1 MSVDSEEHGELL
13 QPEPRSAPARG
24 LHQGAIRRALPIYY
38 GLMFAFLSA
47 GGILLLWRLRGV
59 LLILFISVLFA
70 AAVSRPS
77 AYIEKIG
84 IPRGIAALLVYLM
97 SFAILVGVGWFVIP
111 PTASQIAALAGDAP
125 EYAERYDRLRA
136 AYDDLADDYPAL
148 GSFDEQVGGVQGRI
162 VDSVG
167 ARLLELPTGL
177 FTLFLDTLA
186 VFVISML
193 VVTSRERILA
203 FILSMVHPQHR
214 PATRSVL
221 VKMWQRLGHYLR
233 AKLIVMS
240 IIGAITYVALLLI
253 GLPYALVLSIIVAF
267 GVLIPRVGPWIARI
281 PLLTIALLDGWVT
294 FGLTFLA
301 SIIIDNLKGL
311 LISPFVE
318 GDQLDIPP
326 LLVFVAVLV
335 GAALLGPAGA
345 FVAVPAAAMV
355 QVVFEEVIIPWRR
368 RQLAPAEATM
378 ASVPGAP
385 PTDGE

>member
-1 MSVDSEEHGELL
+1 
-13 QPEPRSAPARG
+13 
-24 LHQGAIRRALPIYY
+24 
-38 GLMFAFLSA
+38 
-47 GGILLLWRLRGV
+47 
-59 LLILFISVLFA
+59 
-70 AAVSRPS
+70 
-77 AYIEKIG
+77 
-84 IPRGIAALLVYLM
+84 
-97 SFAILVGVGWFVIP
+97 
-111 PTASQIAALAGDAP
+111 LADDAP
-125 EYAERYDRLRA
+125 EYAERYDRLRES
-136 AYDDLADDYPAL
+136 YDDLAEEYPTL
-148 GSFDEQVGGVQGRI
+148 GTFDEQVGAIQGRI
-162 VDSVG
+162 INNVG
-167 ARLLELPTGL
+167 TRLLNLPTRV

-193 VVTSRERILA
+193 VVTSRERLLA
-203 FILSMVHPQHR
+203 FIISMVHPRHR
-214 PATRSVL
+214 AATSDVL

-240 IIGAITYVALLLI
+240 IIGAITYVTLLLI

-281 PLLTIALLDGWVT
+281 PLLAVALLDGWVT

-301 SIIIDNLKGL
+301 AVVIDNLKGL

-368 RQLAPAEATM
+368 RQLAPAEATLN
-378 ASVPGAP
+378 A
-385 PTDGE
+385 DK

>member
-1 MSVDSEEHGELL
+1 MSEPSTDSTDAALYEAEN
-13 QPEPRSAPARG
+13 RSSAG
-24 LHQGAIRRALPIYY
+24 GHRRAIEASLPIYY
-38 GLMFAFLSA
+38 GLLFA
-47 GGILLLWRLRGV
+47 LLTALGLLVLWWLKHV

-77 AYIEKIG
+77 AYIERIG
-84 IPRGIAALLVYLM
+84 IPRGIAALMVYLF
-97 SFAILVGVGWFVIP
+97 SFALLAGVAWFVVP
-111 PTASQIAALAGDAP
+111 PTVSQIASLAEDAP
-125 EYAERYDRLRA
+125 EYAERYDRLRES
-136 AYDDLADDYPAL
+136 YDELAEKYPTL
-148 GSFDEQVGGVQGRI
+148 GSFDEQMSSVQGRVI
-162 VDSVG
+162 NGVG
-167 ARLLELPTGL
+167 SRLLQLPTRL
-177 FTLFLDTLA
+177 FSLFLDTLA

-203 FILSMVHPQHR
+203 FILSMVHPSHR
-214 PATRSVL
+214 PKTRSVL

-233 AKLIVMS
+233 AKLIVMG
-240 IIGAITYVALLLI
+240 IIGAITYGALLLI
-253 GLPYALVLSIIVAF
+253 GLPYALFLSIIVAF

-281 PLLTIALLDGWVT
+281 PLLAIALLDGWVT

-301 SIIIDNLKGL
+301 AIIIDNLKGL
-311 LISPFVE
+311 VVSPFVE

-368 RQLAPAEATM
+368 RQLAPAEA
-378 ASVPGAP
+378 ALEGVSEG
-385 PTDGE
+385 

>member
-1 MSVDSEEHGELL
+1 MSVDAHDHGGLL
-13 QPEPRSAPARG
+13 QPEPRSAPVRG
-24 LHQGAIRRALPIYY
+24 LHQRAIHQALPIYY

-84 IPRGIAALLVYLM
+84 IPRGIAALLVYL
-97 SFAILVGVGWFVIP
+97 SSLAILVGVGWFVIP
-111 PTASQIAALAGDAP
+111 TTASQIAALADDAP
-125 EYAERYDRLRA
+125 EYAERYDRLRS
-136 AYDDLADDYPAL
+136 AYDDLAEDYPTL
-148 GSFDEQVGGVQGRI
+148 GSFDEQVGAVQGRI

-167 ARLLELPTGL
+167 ARLLSLPTRL

-193 VVTSRERILA
+193 VVTSRERILE
-203 FILSMVHPQHR
+203 FILSMVHPRHR
-214 PATRSVL
+214 PATRNVL
-221 VKMWQRLGHYLR
+221 VQMWQRLGHYLR

-240 IIGAITYVALLLI
+240 IIGAITYVTLLLI

-281 PLLTIALLDGWVT
+281 PLLGIALLDGWVT

-318 GDQLDIPP
+318 GDQLDISP
-326 LLVFVAVLV
+326 LLVFVAVLI

-355 QVVFEEVIIPWRR
+355 QVVFEEVIIPWRK
-368 RQLAPAEATM
+368 RQLAGAEAVM
-378 ASVPGAP
+378 VASST
-385 PTDGE
+385 TDGE

>member
-1 MSVDSEEHGELL
+1 MQAHSSDSRVLH
-13 QPEPRSAPARG
+13 PHDPAPTPPRVV
-24 LHQGAIRRALPIYY
+24 HQTAIRQALPIYY

-47 GGILLLWRLRGV
+47 CGFLLLWWLRDV

-70 AAVSRPS
+70 AGVSRPS
-77 AYIEKIG
+77 AYIERVG
-84 IPRGIAALLVYLM
+84 IPRGIAALVVYLL
-97 SFAILVGVGWFVIP
+97 SFMILVGIGWFVVP
-111 PTASQIAALAGDAP
+111 PTVSQIATLADDAP
-125 EYAERYDRLRA
+125 EYAERYDRIRVT
-136 AYDDLADDYPAL
+136 YDDLAEEYPAL
-148 GSFDEQVGGVQGRI
+148 GSFDEQVGAIQGRLTN
-162 VDSVG
+162 SVG
-167 ARLLELPTGL
+167 SRLLRLPTQ
-177 FTLFLDTLA
+177 FFSLFLDTLA

-193 VVTSRERILA
+193 VVTSRERLLE

-214 PATRSVL
+214 PATRNVL

-240 IIGAITYVALLLI
+240 IIGTITYFVLLLI

-281 PLLTIALLDGWVT
+281 PLLAIALLEGWTT
-294 FGLTFLA
+294 FGLTLLA
-301 SIIIDNLKGL
+301 AVVIDNLKGL

-326 LLVFVAVLV
+326 LLVFVSVLV

-368 RQLAPAEATM
+368 RQLAPAEAAM
-378 ASVPGAP
+378 N
-385 PTDGE
+385 GES

>member
-1 MSVDSEEHGELL
+1 MSGQESGSGGAQASDRLRASPGT
-13 QPEPRSAPARG
+13 
-24 LHQGAIRRALPIYY
+24 HQSAIRQALPIYY
-38 GLMFAFLSA
+38 GLLFALLTA
-47 GGILLLWRLRGV
+47 CAIVLLWWLKDVLLL
-59 LLILFISVLFA
+59 LFISVLFA

-77 AYIEKIG
+77 AYLERIG
-84 IPRGIAALLVYLM
+84 IPRGIAALLVYLA
-97 SFAILVGVGWFVIP
+97 SFAILVGVGWFVVP
-111 PTASQIAALAGDAP
+111 PTVSQIATLADDAP
-125 EYAERYDRLRA
+125 VYAERYDRLRES
-136 AYDDLADDYPAL
+136 YDELAEKYPTL
-148 GSFDEQVGGVQGRI
+148 GTFDEQVGEIQGRI
-162 VDSVG
+162 INSVG
-167 ARLLELPTGL
+167 ARLLNLPTRL

-193 VVTSRERILA
+193 VVTSRERLLS
-203 FILSMVHPQHR
+203 FVLSMVHPSHR
-214 PATRSVL
+214 ASTRNVL

-253 GLPYALVLSIIVAF
+253 GLPYALMLSILVAL

-281 PLLTIALLDGWVT
+281 PLLAIALLDGWVT

-311 LISPFVE
+311 LISPFIE

-368 RQLAPAEATM
+368 QQLAPAEAELAGTM
-378 ASVPGAP
+378 N
-385 PTDGE
+385 GESS

>member
-1 MSVDSEEHGELL
+1 MSAHDSGSGNVQQSITPPEE
-13 QPEPRSAPARG
+13 PAG
-24 LHQGAIRRALPIYY
+24 AHANAIRQALPIYY
-38 GLMFAFLSA
+38 GLLFAILTA
-47 GGILLLWRLRGV
+47 CGILVLWWLKDV
-59 LLILFISVLFA
+59 LLLIFISVLFA

-77 AYIEKIG
+77 AYLERVG
-84 IPRGIAALLVYLM
+84 IPRGIAALLVYLG
-97 SFAILVGVGWFVIP
+97 SFAILVGVGWFVVP
-111 PTASQIAALAGDAP
+111 PTVAQIAAVADDAP

-136 AYDDLADDYPAL
+136 AYDDLAEEYPTL
-148 GSFDEQVGGVQGRI
+148 GTFDEQVGAVQGRI
-162 VDSVG
+162 VNSVG
-167 ARLLELPTGL
+167 ARLLNLPTRL
-177 FTLFLDTLA
+177 FALFLDTLA

-193 VVTSRERILA
+193 VVTTRERLLA
-203 FILSMVHPQHR
+203 FILSMVHPRHR
-214 PATRSVL
+214 AATQNVL

-240 IIGAITYVALLLI
+240 IVGAITYVALLLI

-281 PLLTIALLDGWVT
+281 PLLAVALLDGWVT

-301 SIIIDNLKGL
+301 AVVIDNLKGL

-355 QVVFEEVIIPWRR
+355 QVVFEEVIIPWRT
-368 RQLAPAEATM
+368 RQLAPAEAAM
-378 ASVPGAP
+378 S
-385 PTDGE
+385 GEDPSGPR

>member
-1 MSVDSEEHGELL
+1 MPIHDPASGEVRPPDPL
-13 QPEPRSAPARG
+13 PPSG
-24 LHQGAIRRALPIYY
+24 SSLHQSAIRQALPIYY
-38 GLMFAFLSA
+38 GLLLALLTA
-47 GGILLLWRLRGV
+47 CGILLLWWLKDV

-77 AYIEKIG
+77 AYLERIG
-84 IPRGIAALLVYLM
+84 IPRGIAALLVYLA
-97 SFAILVGVGWFVIP
+97 SFAILVGVGWFVVP
-111 PTASQIAALAGDAP
+111 PTVSQIATLADDAP
-125 EYAERYDRLRA
+125 EYAERYDRLRES
-136 AYDDLADDYPAL
+136 YDELAQKYPTL
-148 GSFDEQVGGVQGRI
+148 GTFDEQVGAIQGRI
-162 VDSVG
+162 LNSVG
-167 ARLLELPTGL
+167 ARLLNLPARL

-193 VVTSRERILA
+193 VVTSRERLLA
-203 FILSMVHPQHR
+203 FILSMVHPRHR
-214 PATRSVL
+214 PATRDVL

-240 IIGAITYVALLLI
+240 IIGAVTYVALLLI

-267 GVLIPRVGPWIARI
+267 GVLIPRVGPWVARI
-281 PLLTIALLDGWVT
+281 PLLAIALLDGWVT

-301 SIIIDNLKGL
+301 SVIIDNLKGL

-355 QVVFEEVIIPWRR
+355 QVVCEEVIIPWRR
-368 RQLAPAEATM
+368 QQFAPAESAHVAT
-378 ASVPGAP
+378 
-385 PTDGE
+385 TDNTSR